1 MPNIIVPANG
11 EALPKIAFDRTAI
24 MNEAHRYARMYA
36 GREWSYAKLLSWGLK
51 AAWAETKDGK
61 TPAQRRA
68 EAIRAEIDNLK
79 YKTLRYDTVA
89 MRRRLETKL
98 AALAA

>member
-1 MPNIIVPANG
+1 MPNTIVPANG

-24 MNEAHRYARMYA
+24 MNEAHRYARAYA

-51 AAWAETKDGK
+51 AAWKQVKDGK

-68 EAIRAEIDNLK
+68 EAIRAEIDALQ
-79 YKTLRYDTVA
+79 YKTLRYDTVT
-89 MRRRLETKL
+89 MRRRLENELAEL
-98 AALAA
+98 AA

>member
-1 MPNIIVPANG
+1 MSNITVPANG
-11 EALPKIAFDRTAI
+11 EALPKIAFDRAPI

-36 GREWSYAKLLSWGLK
+36 SREWSYARLLSWGLK
-51 AAWAETKDGK
+51 AAWEQAKDGK
-61 TPAQRRA
+61 TLVQRRA
-68 EAIRAEIDNLK
+68 EAIQAEIDTLQ

-89 MRRRLETKL
+89 MRRRLETEL